1 LTGLAVLEHYLE
13 TADIGLCRQ
22 QQVSSTEAA
31 KEETEKAAAA
41 ALEAVLAA
49 VPRHRQDLTLLE
61 ALDKALEGAK
71 RLSQKRFS
79 ESNAAAGVITAN
91 IANLQQLLQPQVGPC
106 VTFYSTLFMT

>member
-1 LTGLAVLEHYLE
+1 M
-13 TADIGLCRQ
+13 
-22 QQVSSTEAA
+22 SSTEAA

-61 ALDKALEGAK
+61 ALDKALDGAK

-79 ESNAAAGVITAN
+79 ESNAAAGVITAD
-91 IANLQQLLQPQVGPC
+91 IAKLQQLLQPQVRPC
-106 VTFYSTLFMT
+106 MTFYPTLFTP